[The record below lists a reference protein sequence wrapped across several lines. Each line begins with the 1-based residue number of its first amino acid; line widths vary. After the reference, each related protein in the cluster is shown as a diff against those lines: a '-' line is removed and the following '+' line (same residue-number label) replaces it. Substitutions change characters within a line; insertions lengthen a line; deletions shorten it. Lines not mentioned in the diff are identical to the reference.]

1 MEDPSP
7 NFASREPKSEYPRPR
22 FSDPRKE
29 AAVFDGQGQDC
40 VHSVV
45 KPRSLDSLPK
55 GFWLLE
61 AALDPFLS
69 HAIALNLNCFN
80 HQSFRK
86 VIIICFSML
95 STEPTSH
102 DHGCEPQL
110 SLLQSV
116 QVANKQACNKDA
128 WWRWRAL
135 RSSKYDHS
143 NFPSLLSDSWY
154 CCTSVGYLRLSLIVQ
169 YSCSEGNMLPKTVHI
184 FLLLTCCISAVNAAS
199 DWVPVRNNS

>member
-1 MEDPSP
+1 MRACHPVGP
-7 NFASREPKSEYPRPR
+7 L
-22 FSDPRKE
+22 
-29 AAVFDGQGQDC
+29 
-40 VHSVV
+40 